1 MRAMELSDEARQ
13 LFEEGIRL
21 YNRGDYFEAH
31 EVWESLWAEDV
42 TEAREFYQGLIQAA
56 AAFFKLESGVP
67 MGTVKLL
74 AKCLPLLRLYPD
86 SYLGIRVREFCEAL
100 QRCLREA
107 KKVVEQEIDEFD
119 MRLVPKLER
128 EQ

>member
-1 MRAMELSDEARQ
+1 MDLTDDARPI
-13 LFEEGIRL
+13 FEEGVRL
-21 YNRGDYFEAH
+21 YNAGEYFEAH

-67 MGTVKLL
+67 VGTVKLL
-74 AKCLPLLRLYPD
+74 SKCLPLLRMYPD
-86 SYLGIRVREFCEAL
+86 SFLGVRVLEFRHAL
-100 QRCLREA
+100 ERCLKEA
-107 KKVVEQEIDEFD
+107 QALVDGRIDHFD
-119 MRLVPKLER
+119 MSLIPRLER